1 MAIKDGI
8 TGIRLEE
15 EITIKI
21 EQTTSTWNYS
31 FRKIGINP
39 KESFLEGQLC
49 SNSSNWYGQ
58 IQIIDWE

>member
-49 SNSSNWYGQ
+49 SNSSNWYG
-58 IQIIDWE
+58 